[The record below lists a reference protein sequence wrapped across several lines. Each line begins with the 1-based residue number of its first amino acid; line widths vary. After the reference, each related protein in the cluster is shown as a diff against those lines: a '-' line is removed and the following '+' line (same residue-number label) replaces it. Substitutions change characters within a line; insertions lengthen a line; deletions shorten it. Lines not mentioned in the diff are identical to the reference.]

1 MENILRLELIISY
14 FINWTSTIICFQ
26 FGILLLSCFMGT
38 RCVLFI
44 FSTPVQE
51 IEYLCPFKVIYWT
64 SNLLCDGIGGRAIMN
79 RISAIRKVSQESSLA
94 PFCRVMLQ
102 WEDGYQRGSQLSPGT
117 KFVCTSWT
125 FQPPGLWERNSCC
138 VEATQPTGFCYS
150 FPNGLRYQVMTVPYN
165 TVKD

>member
-117 KFVCTSWT
+117 KFVCTSI
-125 FQPPGLWERNSCC
+125 
-138 VEATQPTGFCYS
+138 VD
-150 FPNGLRYQVMTVPYN
+150 FPASRTMRKKFLLCRSHLAHGILLQFPEWPKIPSNDSSLQYC
-165 TVKD
+165 